1 MEEFGI
7 LSLIPPIVAIILAL
21 TTKDVIISLVSS
33 VAAGALVLAHFNPHG
48 AFVIF
53 WKDLFFTELTVN
65 SWNGELII
73 LVTIIGGFVEILDR
87 SGGARAFGTL
97 AHKVVNNRL
106 KAQLVTWFGGLLIF
120 FSDSANSLILG
131 PIFRPIY
138 DKIKVSREKLSYI
151 LDSTSSPICVL
162 IPITTWVAVIAGI
175 IQTEFSRINIAED
188 SYAAYNQALPYLL
201 YPILALLLVPLVAI
215 SGREFGSMARAEHR
229 AVFEN
234 KPWSNA
240 SAKLN
245 VSSNDNFDYSNAKA
259 SVAVVPLV
267 VLFGMIIIM
276 FVSFDFPA
284 KELSSTETKMSL
296 ATAYFLGSMACVL
309 MVAKNKIMTFVQAVG
324 VVIEGMQKMTYMSI
338 VLIAAFCLGNVCG
351 SLGTA
356 KFIVDI
362 TRGFLTPALLPFF
375 MFVIGCII
383 AFATGTSH
391 GTFGILLPL
400 AIPIS
405 MQFEINVYIGI
416 AAVVSGALFGDHCS
430 PISDSQQNVIGVLTA
445 VEHIH
450 VVKVE
455 IYDMDLRMVLPQI
468 VPKLIDIVAPAT
480 VHQQQILPIEVRNL
494 QLVFVRQP
502 VVDGDCTAEAPPRQF
517 QPGTA
522 PQVQHGLIKNTAYNI
537 NVFAEIGKNFPCIFR
552 RVLKG
557 HDLEFNIGVQCL
569 HSRPEIHQKLCGR
582 HGGRADADDVFVL
595 LHGVLRPRHRVAA
608 ILDDVSGVL
617 IHGAPSFCQ
626 CQPPVAAVE

>member
-1 MEEFGI
+1 MSITAYFAS
-7 LSLIPPIVAIILAL
+7 LSLLKLVKNLPGGVAQGLIWGLMALGVYITFRLLDVADLTVDGSFTTGGAVTVMLILAG
-21 TTKDVIISLVSS
+21 VPAW
-33 VAAGALVLAHFNPHG
+33 AA
-48 AFVIF
+48 
-53 WKDLFFTELTVN
+53 
-65 SWNGELII
+65 
-73 LVTIIGGFVEILDR
+73 
-87 SGGARAFGTL
+87 
-97 AHKVVNNRL
+97 
-106 KAQLVTWFGGLLIF
+106 LL
-120 FSDSANSLILG
+120 
-131 PIFRPIY
+131 
-138 DKIKVSREKLSYI
+138 
-151 LDSTSSPICVL
+151 
-162 IPITTWVAVIAGI
+162 VAVIAGI

-234 KPWSNA
+234 KPWSDA

-276 FVSFDFPA
+276 FVSFGFPA

-338 VLIAAFCLGNVCG
+338 VLIAGFCLGNVCG

-430 PISDSQQNVIGVLTA
+430 PISDTTLLSATASGCDNLDHVRTQLPYALIAAGASAVGFLIAPMFNSPLPTLVISTA
-445 VEHIH
+445 VMIVSFLILSKIKGEHI
-450 VVKVE
+450 
-455 IYDMDLRMVLPQI
+455 PQAAAE
-468 VPKLIDIVAPAT
+468 LAPVSAESK
-480 VHQQQILPIEVRNL
+480 QI
-494 QLVFVRQP
+494 
-502 VVDGDCTAEAPPRQF
+502 
-517 QPGTA
+517 
-522 PQVQHGLIKNTAYNI
+522 
-537 NVFAEIGKNFPCIFR
+537 
-552 RVLKG
+552 
-557 HDLEFNIGVQCL
+557 
-569 HSRPEIHQKLCGR
+569 
-582 HGGRADADDVFVL
+582 
-595 LHGVLRPRHRVAA
+595 
-608 ILDDVSGVL
+608 
-617 IHGAPSFCQ
+617 
-626 CQPPVAAVE
+626 

>member
-234 KPWSNA
+234 KPWSDA

-259 SVAVVPLV
+259 SVAVVP
-267 VLFGMIIIM
+267 FR
-276 FVSFDFPA
+276 
-284 KELSSTETKMSL
+284 
-296 ATAYFLGSMACVL
+296 SMA
-309 MVAKNKIMTFVQAVG
+309 AV
-324 VVIEGMQKMTYMSI
+324 Y
-338 VLIAAFCLGNVCG
+338 
-351 SLGTA
+351 
-356 KFIVDI
+356 
-362 TRGFLTPALLPFF
+362 TRRA
-375 MFVIGCII
+375 
-383 AFATGTSH
+383 
-391 GTFGILLPL
+391 
-400 AIPIS
+400 
-405 MQFEINVYIGI
+405 
-416 AAVVSGALFGDHCS
+416 
-430 PISDSQQNVIGVLTA
+430 
-445 VEHIH
+445 
-450 VVKVE
+450 
-455 IYDMDLRMVLPQI
+455 
-468 VPKLIDIVAPAT
+468 
-480 VHQQQILPIEVRNL
+480 
-494 QLVFVRQP
+494 RQR
-502 VVDGDCTAEAPPRQF
+502 G
-517 QPGTA
+517 
-522 PQVQHGLIKNTAYNI
+522 
-537 NVFAEIGKNFPCIFR
+537 
-552 RVLKG
+552 
-557 HDLEFNIGVQCL
+557 
-569 HSRPEIHQKLCGR
+569 
-582 HGGRADADDVFVL
+582 
-595 LHGVLRPRHRVAA
+595 
-608 ILDDVSGVL
+608 
-617 IHGAPSFCQ
+617 
-626 CQPPVAAVE
+626 

>member
-87 SGGARAFGTL
+87 SGGACAFGTL

-234 KPWSNA
+234 KPWSDA

-276 FVSFDFPA
+276 FVSFGFPA

-296 ATAYFLGSMACVL
+296 ATAYFLGSMACAL

-383 AFATGTSH
+383 SFATGTSH

-430 PISDSQQNVIGVLTA
+430 PISDTTLLSATASGCDNLDHVRTQLPYALIAAGASAVGFLIAPMFNSPLPTLVISTA
-445 VEHIH
+445 VMIVSFLILSKIKGEHI
-450 VVKVE
+450 
-455 IYDMDLRMVLPQI
+455 PQAAAE
-468 VPKLIDIVAPAT
+468 LAPVSAESK
-480 VHQQQILPIEVRNL
+480 QI
-494 QLVFVRQP
+494 
-502 VVDGDCTAEAPPRQF
+502 
-517 QPGTA
+517 
-522 PQVQHGLIKNTAYNI
+522 
-537 NVFAEIGKNFPCIFR
+537 
-552 RVLKG
+552 
-557 HDLEFNIGVQCL
+557 
-569 HSRPEIHQKLCGR
+569 
-582 HGGRADADDVFVL
+582 
-595 LHGVLRPRHRVAA
+595 
-608 ILDDVSGVL
+608 
-617 IHGAPSFCQ
+617 
-626 CQPPVAAVE
+626 